1 MTDDDDARI
10 EVLRADARYARER
23 EQLYRARLLGP
34 RPTSLGKLRE
44 LDKAAQQAEER
55 LAHALRQRDG
65 GS

>member
-1 MTDDDDARI
+1 MTTDDDARL

-44 LDKAAQQAEER
+44 LEHAAQQAEER
-55 LAHALRQRDG
+55 LAHALREQG
-65 GS
+65 